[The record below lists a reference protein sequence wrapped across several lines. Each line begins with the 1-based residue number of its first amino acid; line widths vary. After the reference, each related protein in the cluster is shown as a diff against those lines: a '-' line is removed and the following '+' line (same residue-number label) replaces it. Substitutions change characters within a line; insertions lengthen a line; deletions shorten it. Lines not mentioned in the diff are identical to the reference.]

1 MPPITRSMS
10 KIFEHQGTAEKDRDE
25 MIEAAYILLTLSRG
39 N

>member
-10 KIFEHQGTAEKDRDE
+10 KTFECQGTEEKDRDK
-25 MIEAAYILLTLSRG
+25 MLEAAYILLTLSRG